1 MLYNIHFKVK
11 YFDIQEEL
19 LAKLL
24 LGGDDDDDDGEYT
37 KQDVLDIC
45 YKLYTDEL
53 CSVFHVENI
62 LDKLL
67 NENIQEILQQVSA
80 NNIVFK
86 TIVEDLVT
94 LLLDDFLTN
103 LLGQGQ
109 EGEEQEGQGE
119 TDYKENC
126 QHFVSML
133 LFSKDVFHITHKC
146 IVQQLSD
153 IPMDEDLL
161 KSLKDKCL
169 EVIYNKYIE
178 TN

>member
-11 YFDIQEEL
+11 YFDIQQEL
-19 LAKLL
+19 LAKLD
-24 LGGDDDDDDGEYT
+24 GRGEGEYT

-62 LDKLL
+62 LDKSF
-67 NENIQEILQQVSA
+67 IQEVLQQVL
-80 NNIVFK
+80 NNSSPFK

-103 LLGQGQ
+103 LLGEEGQ
-109 EGEEQEGQGE
+109 EGEEEGEQEGEGEGEE

-153 IPMDEDLL
+153 IPIDEDLL